1 MQAAVADRPLRDF
14 AVPEPIV
21 FARVDR
27 KTGLLADA
35 SSEDT
40 VFQSFLADNVP
51 TETSGHAQTQSEG
64 RRLLR
69 MDDF

>member
-1 MQAAVADRPLRDF
+1 
-14 AVPEPIV
+14 V

-27 KTGLLADA
+27 ETGLLANPD
-35 SSEDT
+35 SLGV
-40 VFQSFLADNVP
+40 VFEAFLPGTAP
-51 TETSGHAQTQSEG
+51 TKSAEIERTNKEG